1 MHGAVMGQPREI
13 DLRALAKEMRK
24 KPTRAERVIWE
35 RVRNRRL
42 GGFKFRRQH
51 VAGGRI
57 VDFFNWDALLVVEI
71 DGGVHHTPEQQQRD
85 LYRDVGFALL
95 GYKTV
100 RFTNEEVLHHT
111 DDVCARLL
119 DIIYERIE
127 EQRQSLRP
135 SRESR
140 GAAAKRRGEV

>member
-1 MHGAVMGQPREI
+1 MGQRTEV

-24 KPTRAERVIWE
+24 KPTPAEKVMWE

-51 VAGGRI
+51 VTGGRI

-71 DGGVHHTPEQQQRD
+71 DGSVHQTPEQRQRD
-85 LYRDVGFALL
+85 LDRDIGFALL

-119 DIIYERIE
+119 DIVYERIE
-127 EQRQSLRP
+127 QQRTSTSP
-135 SRESR
+135 SRASR
-140 GAAAKRRGEV
+140 GAASEGRGERLE